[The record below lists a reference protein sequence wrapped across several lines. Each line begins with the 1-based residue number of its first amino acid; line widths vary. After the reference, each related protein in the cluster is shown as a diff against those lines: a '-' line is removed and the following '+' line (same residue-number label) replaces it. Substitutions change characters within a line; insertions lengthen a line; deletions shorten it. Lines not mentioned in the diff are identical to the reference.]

1 MNFGPVKSYLKEL
14 INVKENRNERNYIFK
29 TSLNI
34 EVGLNE
40 PLHVESTWL
49 VINLKYIRYIYIK
62 NVTFN
67 Q

>member
-1 MNFGPVKSYLKEL
+1 M
-14 INVKENRNERNYIFK
+14 KENRNERNYIFK

-49 VINLKYIRYIYIK
+49 VIYLKYIRYIYIK